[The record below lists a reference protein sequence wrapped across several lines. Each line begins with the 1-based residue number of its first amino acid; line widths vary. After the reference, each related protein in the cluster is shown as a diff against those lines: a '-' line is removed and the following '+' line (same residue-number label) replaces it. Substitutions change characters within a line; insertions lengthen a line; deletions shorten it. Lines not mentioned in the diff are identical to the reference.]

1 MPWYDYLERD
11 EYQRIFERDK
21 FERETEPPEDFMA
34 KAYERFRGVE
44 QQLQPAMPEPEPLAY
59 RTVWA
64 GAKER
69 KAREAEYAAEAEA
82 RAVTYRD
89 PTTGEEISVT
99 PPFDPREKS
108 QEEINKWLQSYL
120 TGQAKSRAG
129 WSLPMAMFMAATE
142 SVIPEK
148 VTEPIGRIPVAGPK
162 AEEFIRATTGPATL
176 PLTLA
181 WPGITARMGA
191 YGVAG
196 WTAGKGL
203 EEAGVPT
210 AEVGP
215 ITVGPAGVLETAGFI
230 GGPAVGPMAER
241 AALRGVKAAPAA
253 ARAEVERL
261 IPTARRVLTEE
272 LGGPKLR
279 PKYILTDDIRSLAE
293 INKRLGQLSR
303 VEKMTAKQT
312 KERAQLL
319 AEKDLHELR
328 ATGTVD
334 DQMDNL
340 LDDILEME
348 KELELKA
355 VAREV
360 KPARA
365 PQFGTPERVEWEAAR
380 AGKPRGVRPT
390 TRYSGEP
397 ADFLRERLKVYKQF
411 RDEMKIVPAGEEAV
425 EEALVTRARFT
436 ERGEVIEEPTFAT
449 EAELA
454 GIRPVQAE
462 LGIAAGE
469 RPIETAGPMFKAA
482 PEAARAVD
490 PRGDLALRE
499 ALAEELFAARGTRM
513 MGPDSKALHVLHYA
527 DDRPKLEKIARRFG
541 YEVEITDL
549 PDVTYIKAL
558 GMGRITPERVPARPA
573 APKPAAQA
581 FREATEIRPAALEEA
596 PAWELAGMGRAE
608 ALEAPELA
616 RAGVRAPGRAG
627 APPPPR
633 KPPVAEAVPPIGAED
648 PVPKLIQLIKKA
660 KPVRR
665 ETELLKT
672 EARRKQ
678 AAAMGRIF
686 ERYPEEAPYRAKG
699 VLKGEL
705 PRAAFEPPINAL
717 SEAEVG
723 QLRRQIRSF
732 FEREG
737 GRAFDELSVRDALEG
752 ILGGKQPTWGEIG
765 QLQAV
770 FGRKLGAALE
780 GKMPTLKRV
789 AREALEIWNLG
800 RTFKASLDQSW
811 HLRQGI
817 RFVAR
822 HPKESVRQGLR
833 GMRALWSQQTYEDS
847 VRFIVRGQE
856 EGRMSRNLF
865 VGRVGPGATTVERT
879 EAYISK
885 YSDVIPGIK
894 HTAREYAASGN
905 FVRGGIN
912 ENMNRTWTQRLGR
925 KLTEEEMEWT
935 GRVCNWG
942 LGRGPLPDEFR
953 GLLAAVWFAPG
964 YRTAGPAYFSLLVNP
979 KTPGFVRRMVA
990 EEVVAWIG
998 SGVALMTA
1006 LELSGVADVEGIDL
1020 RHPGR
1025 VSSDFGKIRVGK
1037 MRFDIWGGSQQ
1048 QARAILGLI
1057 TGERKTLS
1065 TGEIMDISRR
1075 EVASRYIESGY
1086 QPSMGLATS
1095 IWTGKDWEGKPI
1107 SLPGA
1112 VQDLL
1117 APMAAQDIV
1126 EAVREEGAKGWIAAP
1141 FAHFGVGVWTPDLAG
1156 VRVNELT
1163 QRYDAEGRHKN
1174 QMSAVEFERLAEE
1187 HPDLA
1192 KARQDQLNEAALRG
1206 SDWAKFTLKREEADA
1221 EFERGLKDALLDPR
1235 GRTWEQM
1242 GRELDDHLYEWAIRS
1257 DEFYGELD
1265 IDPRGDLDRRI
1276 NAYYAIEMP
1285 ALATE
1290 EERSAFFRQREEML
1304 RDDPD
1309 LAAAIHDHKVLR
1321 FTDPD
1326 VRRFVDLKWQADLVA
1341 NEYYS
1346 IPYKSRMPAEQQEQV
1361 SQYVRQAEAIA
1372 RMQNVSFRRAL
1383 MQTSIS
1389 QELIGLAMRYKRLPT
1404 NKARERYWRQHPESE
1419 ELYRTFYGPI
1429 PLEIPVEAEPEMAM
1443 AGVP

>member
-1 MPWYDYLERD
+1 MAWYDFLERD
-11 EYQRIFERDK
+11 TYQRWFERDR
-21 FERETEPPEDFMA
+21 FEKDTEPPREKESWLT
-34 KAYERFRGVE
+34 KAYETFRKGAEVAKR
-44 QQLQPAMPEPEPLAY
+44 AMVEPEIPMPAERAFEPERPLMEQLPSPAYTEAGPRTRLALIYRDIQRRIERGEITAERAQFEWDTASETAFGNVQALGLGERRPHRKPTGVMGQVGEFITPLAP
-59 RTVWA
+59 
-64 GAKER
+64 
-69 KAREAEYAAEAEA
+69 AEA
-82 RAVTYRD
+82 
-89 PTTGEEISVT
+89 
-99 PPFDPREKS
+99 FK
-108 QEEINKWLQSYL
+108 
-120 TGQAKSRAG
+120 
-129 WSLPMAMFMAATE
+129 FM
-142 SVIPEK
+142 EK
-148 VTEPIGRIPVAGPK
+148 VPVAGEFMEK
-162 AEEFIRATTGPATL
+162 AAQGIMTPAGLLGT
-176 PLTLA
+176 A
-181 WPGITARMGA
+181 VWPGITAGMVAGGVTG
-191 YGVAG
+191 GVAG
-196 WTAGKGL
+196 KGI
-203 EEAGVPT
+203 EAAGVPV

-215 ITVGPAGVLETAGFI
+215 MRVGPSGVLETIGTLAGPVA
-230 GGPAVGPMAER
+230 GPAAAR
-241 AALRGVKAAPAA
+241 AGVRGVKAAPAA
-253 ARAEVERL
+253 ARTARAEVERL
-261 IPTARRVLTEE
+261 IPPARRVLGEE
-272 LGGPKLR
+272 LGGPRMRPEFRVTLRDTIKMQGRKVAEPFEREFTVQATTEQQAIKSVTDLHPKMEFVRVERVGAKPPTPTAGARALRIPTRDVVVVRDTKGALLREIDINIGNIELRVAGTPQEVIMDMARAAGKEPTVATGRKLVRFVDDFRSMNPETAIVAEGMTPRLAKIYERFGFEPTGQVSPGNIPVLRLR
-279 PKYILTDDIRSLAE
+279 PLKTE
-293 INKRLGQLSR
+293 I
-303 VEKMTAKQT
+303 
-312 KERAQLL
+312 
-319 AEKDLHELR
+319 
-328 ATGTVD
+328 
-334 DQMDNL
+334 
-340 LDDILEME
+340 
-348 KELELKA
+348 
-355 VAREV
+355 
-360 KPARA
+360 
-365 PQFGTPERVEWEAAR
+365 
-380 AGKPRGVRPT
+380 GV
-390 TRYSGEP
+390 
-397 ADFLRERLKVYKQF
+397 
-411 RDEMKIVPAGEEAV
+411 
-425 EEALVTRARFT
+425 
-436 ERGEVIEEPTFAT
+436 
-449 EAELA
+449 
-454 GIRPVQAE
+454 
-462 LGIAAGE
+462 
-469 RPIETAGPMFKAA
+469 
-482 PEAARAVD
+482 
-490 PRGDLALRE
+490 
-499 ALAEELFAARGTRM
+499 
-513 MGPDSKALHVLHYA
+513 
-527 DDRPKLEKIARRFG
+527 
-541 YEVEITDL
+541 
-549 PDVTYIKAL
+549 
-558 GMGRITPERVPARPA
+558 

-581 FREATEIRPAALEEA
+581 FREATEPRALEEA
-596 PAWELAGMGRAE
+596 FELGGMGGVE
-608 ALEAPELA
+608 ALEAPGLA

-660 KPVRR
+660 KPVRA
-665 ETELLKT
+665 ETERLKT
-672 EARRKQ
+672 TARRKQ
-678 AAAMGRIF
+678 AAAMGKIF
-686 ERYPEEAPYRAKG
+686 EKYPGEAPYRAKG
-699 VLKGEL
+699 VLRGEL
-705 PRAAFEPPINAL
+705 PSAAFEPPINAL

-780 GKMPTLKRV
+780 GKMPPLKRV

-817 RFVAR
+817 RLGAR
-822 HPKESVRQGLR
+822 HPRESVREGLR
-833 GMRALWSQQTYEDS
+833 GMKALWSQQTYEDS

-856 EGRMSRNLF
+856 TGEMSPNLF
-865 VGRVGPGATTVERT
+865 AGRVGPGATTVERT
-879 EAYISK
+879 EAYISRW
-885 YSDVIPGIK
+885 SDVIPFIK

-905 FVRGGIN
+905 FVRGAIN
-912 ENMNRTWTQRLGR
+912 RNMNRTWTQRLGR
-925 KLTEEEMEWT
+925 KLTEQEMEWT

-953 GLLAAVWFAPG
+953 GLLAAIWFAPG

-990 EEVVAWIG
+990 EEVVAWVG
-998 SGVALMTA
+998 SGVALLTA

-1065 TGEIMDISRR
+1065 TGEIMDINRR

-1107 SLPGA
+1107 TLPAA

-1117 APMAAQDIV
+1117 APMAGEDIL

-1141 FAHFGVGVWTPDLAG
+1141 FAHLGVGVWTPDLAG

-1174 QMSAVEFERLAEE
+1174 EMSAVEFDRLAEE
-1187 HPDLA
+1187 YPDLA
-1192 KARQDQLNEAALRG
+1192 KARQDQLDESALRG
-1206 SDWAKFTLKREEADA
+1206 SDWAKFTLKREDGDA
-1221 EFERGLKDALLDPR
+1221 EFEKGLKDALLDPR

-1242 GRELDDHLYEWAIRS
+1242 GRELDDHVYEWAIRS

-1265 IDPRGDLDRRI
+1265 IDPRGDLDRRV

-1326 VRRFVDLKWQADLVA
+1326 VRRFVDLKWQAGLVA

-1346 IPYKSRMPAEQQEQV
+1346 IPYKARMPAEQQEQV
-1361 SQYVRQAEAIA
+1361 QQYVKQAEAIA

-1383 MQTSIS
+1383 MQTSIP

-1429 PLEIPVEAEPEMAM
+1429 PLEIPLEVEPEMAM
-1443 AGVP
+1443 AEVP